1 MTGSVAGEWPTR
13 FRLGSESP
21 DDGSHEDESTAN
33 QWPASIAVTNGFM
46 PSKAWLVAT
55 VVSTKPIHRKTA
67 LTTPP
72 LMVTSERWP
81 IRPASI
87 QAIRKHET
95 AAMIKGV
102 GECRAL
108 SHSSLL
114 LPRADIQ
121 TLPKTVYQPQPRR
134 NAATAATTT
143 AR

>member
-1 MTGSVAGEWPTR
+1 MTGSLAGEWPTR

-21 DDGSHEDESTAN
+21 DDGSHKDEHGEPVAGIDRCN
-33 QWPASIAVTNGFM
+33 QWFM

-55 VVSTKPIHRKTA
+55 VVSTKPIHTKTA

-95 AAMIKGV
+95 AAMISGV
-102 GECRAL
+102 GECSVL

-134 NAATAATTT
+134 NAATAATAT